1 MESLTVHTIHATV
14 AKIIAQGFSDMNQLF
29 SNLPMLMAAPGG
41 DGSSG
46 SIVPTLVTFGLVFVI
61 FYFLIIRPQNKKK
74 KDAADL
80 LKALKKGDH
89 VVSIGGIHG
98 TIQSLKEDT
107 VVLKIDGSTKV
118 TMSRSAISN
127 VAAQSRPAKKVVEE
141 PVEDEAEEP
150 AEDGADA
157 ASESEE

>member
-1 MESLTVHTIHATV
+1 
-14 AKIIAQGFSDMNQLF
+14 MNQLF
-29 SNLPMLMAAPGG
+29 TNLPLLMAAPGA
-41 DGSSG
+41 DGGSG

-80 LKALKKGDH
+80 LKALKKGDR

-107 VVLKIDGSTKV
+107 VILKVDGNTKM
-118 TMSRSAISN
+118 TMSRSAIST
-127 VAAQSRPAKKVVEE
+127 V
-141 PVEDEAEEP
+141 
-150 AEDGADA
+150 G
-157 ASESEE
+157 